1 MPHVFEAA
9 KRLVRREL
17 WKGSI
22 GRFGE
27 EEIELPDGRRI
38 TLAVLQHPGACAVV
52 PMLDDG
58 RVVML
63 RQYRYAAGE
72 TLWEV
77 PAGKLDPGE
86 SREACAHR
94 ELAEETGYTAGKLI
108 SLGSIFTTPGF
119 CDERIH
125 LYLAR
130 ELRPG
135 KQALGSNETLECTT
149 LRFEDAIELAES
161 GEITDAKS
169 VIALLRARRHYPE
182 SARS

>member
-1 MPHVFEAA
+1 VPHVFEAA

-17 WKGSI
+17 WKGSV

-38 TLAVLQHPGACAVV
+38 TLAILQHPGACAVV

-58 RVVML
+58 QVVML
-63 RQYRYAAGE
+63 RQYRYAVAE

-86 SREACAHR
+86 SLETCARR
-94 ELAEETGYTAGKLI
+94 ELAEETGYTAAKLI
-108 SLGSIFTTPGF
+108 SLGSIVPTPGF

-135 KQALGSNETLECTT
+135 KPALASNETLECTT
-149 LRFEDAIELAES
+149 LRFEAAIEMAES
-161 GEITDAKS
+161 GEISDAKTA
-169 VIALLRARRHYPE
+169 IALLRARRHYPA
-182 SARS
+182 SA